1 MKSLTA
7 DIKSVNSPI
16 VLFTHSGDGKQFNG
30 CWLLKLTVSRWMFSA
45 AEDLDLGGGGQSHN
59 ERFCGASALFT
70 SLPRGQYP
78 GLFVAVRHAVEG
90 RLPLWVG
97 S

>member
-1 MKSLTA
+1 MSSKLQTAADSVIGWLKANAERLTA

-45 AEDLDLGGGGQSHN
+45 AEDLDLGGGGAEPQ
-59 ERFCGASALFT
+59 
-70 SLPRGQYP
+70 
-78 GLFVAVRHAVEG
+78 
-90 RLPLWVG
+90 
-97 S
+97 